1 MGLRTELA
9 IDGDKCRSCGSL
21 LAIEGKEIER
31 HNIVDDGMAIVMVA
45 MLCRN
50 CFAVA
55 DISYWG
61 EILPPEPKSPLE
73 EKPCRVLRFACA
85 PTLER

>member
-9 IDGDKCRSCGSL
+9 IDGDRCRSCGRL
-21 LAIEGKEIER
+21 LAQHGIALSR
-31 HNIVDDGMAIVMVA
+31 HLVLEDDMIITMAP
-45 MLCRN
+45 MLCRR
-50 CFAVA
+50 CYAVT

-61 EILPPEPKSPLE
+61 ELLPPEPKSPLE

-85 PTLER
+85 PTVER